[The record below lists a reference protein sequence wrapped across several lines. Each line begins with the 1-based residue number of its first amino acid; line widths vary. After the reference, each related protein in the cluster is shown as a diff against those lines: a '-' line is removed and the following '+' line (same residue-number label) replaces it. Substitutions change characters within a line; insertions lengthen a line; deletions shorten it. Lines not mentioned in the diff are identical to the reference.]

1 MQKQP
6 SYIAVFFLTWMVTP
20 GAVWADKSPV
30 PVAPGG
36 PSGQT
41 AVSRACPTFHWSVSM
56 ERSIAGY
63 ELAIYRV
70 GGDKEEGLV
79 PTAEPVLHHRLP
91 AGVGGWT
98 LPPDRCLAPGGRYAW
113 SVRAVGEGVEGSW
126 SEPALFEISAVP
138 SLAEVEEALEV
149 LRRFERGNERSR
161 AEPGEA
167 EAVVAPTVSASG
179 AYGPSAALETAQVG
193 TNAAPSA
200 STSPSLSVD
209 GQIHLDSAGDVF
221 REGVPFLWTD
231 GLANAAAGSV
241 ALGLRALHSVTSGAN
256 NTAVG
261 HTALAVNTTGGANS
275 AFGED
280 ALLSNTTGSNNS
292 AFGEDA
298 LRSNV
303 TGSEN
308 TAVGQDALRSS
319 TTGSANTAVGE
330 DALLANTAGSNN
342 IAVGR
347 LAGASLAVAASNN
360 ILIGHNG
367 SGVDVGTPEIRIGVH
382 GLQDET
388 RIAGIVNSSL
398 PSGTPVVVE
407 SDGRLGIS
415 ASSLRFKEDVRDMGE
430 VSDKLSKL
438 RPVRFRFKAEDA
450 DSGERPLE
458 YGLIAEEVAEVLP
471 ELVPLDAEGRPYAV
485 RYDLLSS
492 LLLSELQRQRQE
504 YDRIELENRENRR
517 IDLAQARL
525 LAAQRRDI
533 EALERKLAAAERA
546 SKGRGARKR

>member
-1 MQKQP
+1 MLKQP

-36 PSGQT
+36 PSRQT

-113 SVRAVGEGVEGSW
+113 SVRAVGEGVEGRW
-126 SEPALFEISAVP
+126 SEPVLFEVAAVP

-149 LRRFERGNERSR
+149 LRRFERSNERSR

-167 EAVVAPTVSASG
+167 EAAVAASAAG
-179 AYGPSAALETAQVG
+179 AYGSSTALETAQVG
-193 TNAAPSA
+193 TNAAPAA
-200 STSPSLSVD
+200 SSSPSLSVD

-231 GLANAAAGSV
+231 GTANAASGSV
-241 ALGLRALHSVTSGAN
+241 ALGLRALQSVTSGAN

-261 HTALAVNTTGGANS
+261 HTALAVNTTGGSNS

-280 ALLSNTTGSNNS
+280 ALLSNETGFRNS

-303 TGSEN
+303 TGSTN

-367 SGVDVGTPEIRIGVH
+367 SGVDLGTPEIRIGVH
-382 GLQDET
+382 GLQEET

-398 PSGTPVVVE
+398 ATAIPVVVQ

-415 ASSLRFKEDVRDMGE
+415 ASSRRFKEDVRDMGE
-430 VSDKLSKL
+430 VGDKLSKL
-438 RPVRFRFKAEDA
+438 RPVRFRFKQGESDT
-450 DSGERPLE
+450 GERPLE

-471 ELVPLDAEGRPYAV
+471 ELVPLDAEGKPYAV

-504 YDRIELENRENRR
+504 YHRVDRENRR

-525 LAAQRRDI
+525 LAAQQRDI
-533 EALERKLAAAERA
+533 EVLEQKLAAAGRA
-546 SKGRGARKR
+546 SKGRRARKR